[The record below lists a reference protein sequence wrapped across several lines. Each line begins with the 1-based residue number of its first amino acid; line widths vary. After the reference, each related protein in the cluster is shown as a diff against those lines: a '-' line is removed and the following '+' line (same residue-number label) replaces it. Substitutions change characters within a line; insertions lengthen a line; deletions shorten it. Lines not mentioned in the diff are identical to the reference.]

1 MGNTSRV
8 MEILRDP
15 KMLEIKKKNHCNR
28 NEEYLWWV
36 YCRLDTVEERI
47 SEPEGIII
55 ESSKTKKQGE

>member
-1 MGNTSRV
+1 

-15 KMLEIKKKNHCNR
+15 KMLEIKQNHCNR

-36 YCRLDTVEERI
+36 YCRLDTVEETI

-55 ESSKTKKQGE
+55 GSSKTKKQGE

>member
-1 MGNTSRV
+1 

-15 KMLEIKKKNHCNR
+15 KMLEIKQNHYNR

-36 YCRLDTVEERI
+36 YCRLDTVEETI